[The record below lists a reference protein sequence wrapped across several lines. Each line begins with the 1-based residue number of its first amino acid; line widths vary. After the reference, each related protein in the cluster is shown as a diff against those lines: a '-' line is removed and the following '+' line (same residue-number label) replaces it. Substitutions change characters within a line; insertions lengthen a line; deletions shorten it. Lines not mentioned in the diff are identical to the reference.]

1 MVLLFMKS
9 SFPPFYRIFYCFTYY
24 DKDLKKRCRHN
35 NSTICGARYR
45 RNELLMNKQRYS
57 MVSQIFESSL
67 EVGSV

>member
-9 SFPPFYRIFYCFTYY
+9 SIPFYQKFYCITYY
-24 DKDLKKRCRHN
+24 DKELKKRCREN
-35 NSTICGARYR
+35 NSTIYGARYR

-57 MVSQIFESSL
+57 MVSQVFESSL